1 MKPFKIVS
9 TGFKP
14 DRFWL
19 DSSGVNLLAS
29 VDDDDDDDDDD
40 ARALANATHAVV
52 RLFPHARRNLVVGR
66 RSRAHTHTERASG
79 VISIITNRGG

>member
-19 DSSGVNLLAS
+19 DSSGVNLLQS
-29 VDDDDDDDDDD
+29 TTTTTTTRV
-40 ARALANATHAVV
+40 RSPTQHTRSFVCSRTHDET
-52 RLFPHARRNLVVGR
+52 
-66 RSRAHTHTERASG
+66 SS
-79 VISIITNRGG
+79 

>member
-19 DSSGVNLLAS
+19 DSSGVNLLQS
-29 VDDDDDDDDDD
+29 TTTSDDD

-66 RSRAHTHTERASG
+66 WSRAHTHTERASG